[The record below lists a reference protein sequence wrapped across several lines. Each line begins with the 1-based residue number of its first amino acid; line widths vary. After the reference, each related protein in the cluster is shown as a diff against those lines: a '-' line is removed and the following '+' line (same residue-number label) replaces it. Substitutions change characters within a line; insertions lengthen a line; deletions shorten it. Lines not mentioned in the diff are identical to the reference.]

1 MRNYLDTNVI
11 LSAIFK
17 KEPLHN
23 EAMTLLNQNS
33 IEFISGPIT
42 LVELQ
47 LRIADMWRNKSI
59 EIDNEVS
66 DSIAKLSVPQQIR
79 AIVEIYPLPFKIE
92 FYSMNIQES
101 LTFNDWIITFDSNM
115 TLAFRFAPQMVLRLL
130 DLIQI
135 ASAMNIKLLS
145 RQSVDY
151 FVTNDSK
158 ILDNVLIIQQLTG
171 FIPISSKSILSL
183 LQIEPSSE
191 YLQEEDK

>member
-1 MRNYLDTNVI
+1 
-11 LSAIFK
+11 
-17 KEPLHN
+17 
-23 EAMTLLNQNS
+23 
-33 IEFISGPIT
+33 
-42 LVELQ
+42 
-47 LRIADMWRNKSI
+47 
-59 EIDNEVS
+59 
-66 DSIAKLSVPQQIR
+66 
-79 AIVEIYPLPFKIE
+79 
-92 FYSMNIQES
+92 
-101 LTFNDWIITFDSNM
+101 M

-158 ILDNVLIIQQLTG
+158 ILDNVSIIQQLTG